1 MALRLK
7 LKGCQGPDVVRAVS
21 ITLVLPVVLEYPT
34 TRVNSYTC
42 RDLAPEG
49 GGGDSWTAC
58 CTGRV
63 CSPVIELGLE
73 YVL

>member
-34 TRVNSYTC
+34 TVVNSYTC

-49 GGGDSWTAC
+49 GET
-58 CTGRV
+58 
-63 CSPVIELGLE
+63 LGQLVAQE
-73 YVL
+73 EFAPLS

>member
-49 GGGDSWTAC
+49 GGGGGET
-58 CTGRV
+58 
-63 CSPVIELGLE
+63 LGQLVAQE
-73 YVL
+73 EFAPLS